1 MLTNKNLKTTLII
14 YGPNLNLISI
24 KFFKGKN
31 KNITIDKIN
40 NQIRKVANKNHGRVK
55 IIQTNEEGKAIN
67 FIQKHRKKTDG
78 IIMYPGVW
86 QSNGY
91 GLKELLDILQIPFI
105 TISSGEQIKLLSGI
119 KDFPGREIIKETAEA
134 IELLNKGL

>member
-24 KFFKGKN
+24 KFLKGKN

-40 NQIRKVANKNHGRVK
+40 NQIRKTVNKNNNRVK

-78 IIMYPGVW
+78 IILYPGIW

-91 GLKELLDILQIPFI
+91 GLKELLHILQTPFI
-105 TISSGEQIKLLSGI
+105 TISSGEKIKLLSGI
-119 KDFPGREIIKETAEA
+119 KNFPGQEIIKETKEA
-134 IELLNKGL
+134 INLLCK

>member
-24 KFFKGKN
+24 KFLKGKN

-40 NQIRKVANKNHGRVK
+40 NQIRKTVNKNNNRVK

-78 IIMYPGVW
+78 IILYPGIW

-91 GLKELLDILQIPFI
+91 GLKELLHILQTPFI
-105 TISSGEQIKLLSGI
+105 TISSGEKIKLLSGI
-119 KDFPGREIIKETAEA
+119 KNFPGQEIIKETKEA
-134 IELLNKGL
+134 LNLLCK